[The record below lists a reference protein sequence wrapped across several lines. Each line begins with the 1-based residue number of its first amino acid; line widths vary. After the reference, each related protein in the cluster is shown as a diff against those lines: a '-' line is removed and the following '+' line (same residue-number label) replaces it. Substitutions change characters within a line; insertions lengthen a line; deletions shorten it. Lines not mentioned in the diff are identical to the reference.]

1 MFTWGPDILGQWQI
15 RRVVYISRIATKN
28 IRLVLTTFMKP
39 YFEYSQVYW
48 AVSDVL
54 VESRNVEDG
63 GVDNG
68 WDNQVPGFVVGS
80 GKIQLYFRY

>member
-1 MFTWGPDILGQWQI
+1 
-15 RRVVYISRIATKN
+15 
-28 IRLVLTTFMKP
+28 MKP
-39 YFEYSQVYW
+39 YFKYSQVYW

-80 GKIQLYFRY
+80 GKIQLYCR